1 MWASSILVTLVG
13 LGLLVSSSTAGYVL
27 QDDYSADQFFSMFD
41 FFTDPDPTNGYVQ
54 YVDQSTAQQGGLINN
69 NNGAIYMGVEHS
81 NVASGSGRQSVR
93 LTSKKSYTHGLIVLD
108 LAHMPGGICGTWPA
122 FWTVGPNWPNAGE
135 IDIIEGVNSQV
146 ANSMALHT
154 GPGCSVANNG
164 LFSGRVS
171 TPNCDVKAA
180 GQPGNAGCAILTP
193 NDQSYGTGFN
203 QGQGGVYAT
212 EWTSQAIN
220 IWFFPRGAIP
230 SDLSSASAT
239 PDPSGWGQPMASFDN
254 SGCDIDEF
262 FNDHQIVFD
271 TTFCGD
277 WAGNVWTSDPVC
289 SSKAPTCEA
298 FVQNNPSAFQDA
310 FWTVNSL
317 KVFQS
322 TGGAEGPPS
331 PPIPGIPGP
340 GVTVSASV
348 SLPFPAPPP
357 SGVPPVIPAPGAP
370 TTTSS
375 FSYGGGGGGGGGR
388 HTRTFGTWGANF
400 VAVPS
405 ATGSATLDARTPT
418 ATVGPPL
425 PLVTDSASVD
435 TTDDTEVGTDTGTD
449 TAKDKDTYMTVTALG
464 EEDFHPHSHADAHAR
479 PRRTYAHAH
488 LHEHA
493 HLSQREDSGQAR
505 RDGTIEPRFVA
516 VSEQRKE
523 EEQEEQEEHE
533 EGVLLGDVPVAEA
546 FKTHL
551 SRHRRHLFSHAFPA
565 AGSEE

>member
-1 MWASSILVTLVG
+1 MLAHSILVTLVG

-41 FFTDPDPTNGYVQ
+41 FFTDPDPTGGYVQ
-54 YVDQSTAQQGGLINN
+54 YVDQNTAQQGGLINN
-69 NNGAIYMGVEHS
+69 NNGAIYMGVEHA

-122 FWTVGPNWPNAGE
+122 FWTVGPNWPTAGE
-135 IDIIEGVNSQV
+135 IDIIEGVNSQL

-154 GPGCSVANNG
+154 GPGCSVANDG
-164 LFSGRVS
+164 LFSGQVS

-193 NDQSYGTGFN
+193 NDQSYGSGFN
-203 QGQGGVYAT
+203 QGNGGVYAT

-220 IWFFPRGAIP
+220 IYFFPRGAIP
-230 SDLSSASAT
+230 SDLSSGAN
-239 PDPSGWGQPMASFDN
+239 PDPTGWGQPMASFSN

-277 WAGNVWTSDPVC
+277 WAGAVWTTDPVC
-289 SSKAPTCEA
+289 SSKAPTCEQ

-322 TGGAEGPPS
+322 DGGAPGGAPPSGPP
-331 PPIPGIPGP
+331 PGIPGP
-340 GVTVSASV
+340 GATVSASV
-348 SLPFPAPPP
+348 SLPFPSPPP
-357 SGVPPVIPAPGAP
+357 SGVPPVVPQPASPP
-370 TTTSS
+370 TTSGFPVGGGGS
-375 FSYGGGGGGGGGR
+375 GGGGGGPDGDNGR
-388 HTRTFGTWGANF
+388 HTRTFGTWGAKF

-405 ATGSATLDARTPT
+405 ATGSAAAATAT

-425 PLVTDSASVD
+425 PPVSDSAAIVD
-435 TTDDTEVGTDTGTD
+435 TTSESQPDNGADADT
-449 TAKDKDTYMTVTALG
+449 DKETYTTVTALS
-464 EEDFHPHSHADAHAR
+464 EEDFHPRAHAHR
-479 PRRTYAHAH
+479 PRRTDAHAHAH

-493 HLSQREDSGQAR
+493 HLSRREDTA
-505 RDGTIEPRFVA
+505 DGTIEPRSASMPVS
-516 VSEQRKE
+516 VSER
-523 EEQEEQEEHE
+523 QEE
-533 EGVLLGDVPVAEA
+533 GDGEQQLVEA

-551 SRHRRHLFSHAFPA
+551 SRRRRHLFRHAFPQ
-565 AGSEE
+565 AGSE